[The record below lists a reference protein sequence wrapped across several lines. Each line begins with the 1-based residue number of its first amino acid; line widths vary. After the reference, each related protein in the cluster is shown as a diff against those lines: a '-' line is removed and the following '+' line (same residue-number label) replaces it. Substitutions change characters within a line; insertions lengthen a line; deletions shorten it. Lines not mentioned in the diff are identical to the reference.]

1 MCRAAIPLGGNRML
15 GTIVNT
21 VAIVAGSLLGVSLRR
36 GISDKYKETVI
47 AAIGLAVLL
56 IGLKSA
62 LQTDDLLLVIIS
74 LAIGAVIGEMLHI
87 EDRLEAVGRW
97 IGSHLGRSGEGVA
110 RAFVTASLVFCVGA
124 MAIIG
129 ALESGLTGNHQTLFA
144 KSLLDGVTSII
155 FASTL
160 GIGVIFSSVAVFV
173 YQGGITLAATYLKP
187 FLTPAVVAQMSAVG
201 GLLIV
206 AIGLNILDI
215 KKLRI
220 GNMLP
225 GVFIPLIYD
234 ALLSLWRS
242 L

>member
-1 MCRAAIPLGGNRML
+1 ML
-15 GTIVNT
+15 GTLVNT
-21 VAIVAGSLLGVSLRR
+21 AAIIIGSLLGVSLRR
-36 GISDKYKETVI
+36 GIPDGTKETVI

-62 LQTDDLLLVIIS
+62 WRSDDLLLVIIS
-74 LAIGAVIGEMLHI
+74 LAVGAVVGEMLNI
-87 EDRLEAVGRW
+87 ENRLQRLGHW
-97 IGSHLGRSGEGVA
+97 IGRQMGRAGEGVSQG
-110 RAFVTASLVFCVGA
+110 FVTASLVFCVGA
-124 MAIIG
+124 MAIVG
-129 ALESGLTGNHQTLFA
+129 SLESGLAGNHQTLFA

-160 GIGVIFSSVAVFV
+160 GIGVIFSSVSVFL
-173 YQGGITLAATYLKP
+173 YQGAITLAAVYLKP
-187 FLTPAVVAQMSAVG
+187 FLTPAVVSQMTSIG
-201 GLLIV
+201 GLMIV

-225 GVFIPLIYD
+225 GLFIPLIYD
-234 ALLSLWRS
+234 AALTLWRS

>member
-1 MCRAAIPLGGNRML
+1 ML

-21 VAIVAGSLLGVSLRR
+21 LAIIAGSLLGVSLRR
-36 GISDKYKETVI
+36 GISDAYKETVI

-56 IGLKSA
+56 IGLKGA

-74 LAIGAVIGEMLHI
+74 LALGAVIGETLKI
-87 EDRLEAVGRW
+87 EERLEVLGRW
-97 IGSHLGRSGEGVA
+97 IGSQLGRAGEGVA
-110 RAFVTASLVFCVGA
+110 QGFVTASLVFCVGA
-124 MAIIG
+124 MAIVG

-160 GIGVIFSSVAVFV
+160 GIGVIFSAVSVFI
-173 YQGGITLAATYLKP
+173 YQGAITLAATYLKP
-187 FLTPAVVAQMSAVG
+187 FLTAGVVAQMSAVG

-225 GVFIPLIYD
+225 GLFIPLIYD
-234 ALLSLWRS
+234 MLRSLWQS
-242 L
+242 F

>member
-1 MCRAAIPLGGNRML
+1 MV

-21 VAIVAGSLLGVSLRR
+21 FAIIAGSLLGVFLRR
-36 GISDKYKETVI
+36 GISDAYKETVI
-47 AAIGLAVLL
+47 AAIGLAVVL

-62 LQTDDLLLVIIS
+62 LRTDDLLLVIIS
-74 LAIGAVIGEMLHI
+74 LALGAVIGEMLKI
-87 EDRLEAVGRW
+87 ETRLENLGRW
-97 IGSHLGRSGEGVA
+97 IGSLWGRAGDGVA
-110 RAFVTASLVFCVGA
+110 QGFVTASLVFCVGA
-124 MAIIG
+124 MAIVG

-160 GIGVIFSSVAVFV
+160 GIGVIFSSVSVFV
-173 YQGGITLAATYLKP
+173 YQGAITIAAAYLKP
-187 FLTPAVVAQMSAVG
+187 FLTDGVVAQMSAVG

-225 GVFIPLIYD
+225 GLFIPLVYD
-234 ALLSLWRS
+234 MLRSLWGGG
-242 L
+242 

>member
-1 MCRAAIPLGGNRML
+1 MI
-15 GTIVNT
+15 GTVVNT
-21 VAIVAGSLLGVSLRR
+21 LAIIAGSLLGVSLRR
-36 GISDKYKETVI
+36 GISDAYKETVI

-56 IGLKSA
+56 IGMKSA

-74 LAIGAVIGEMLHI
+74 LALGAVIGELLKI
-87 EDRLEAVGRW
+87 EAHLEVLGRW
-97 IGSHLGRSGEGVA
+97 IGSHLGRAGEGVA
-110 RAFVTASLVFCVGA
+110 QGFVTASLVFCVGA
-124 MAIIG
+124 MAIVG
-129 ALESGLTGNHQTLFA
+129 ALESGLAGNHQTLFA

-160 GIGVIFSSVAVFV
+160 GIGVIFSSVSVFV
-173 YQGGITLAATYLKP
+173 YQGAITLAAAYLKP
-187 FLTPAVVAQMSAVG
+187 FLTAGVVEQMSAVG

-225 GVFIPLIYD
+225 GLFIPLIYD
-234 ALLSLWRS
+234 MLRSLWFS

>member
-1 MCRAAIPLGGNRML
+1 MV
-15 GTIVNT
+15 GTLVNT
-21 VAIVAGSLLGVSLRR
+21 LAIVVGSLLGISLRR
-36 GISDKYKETVI
+36 GISDAYKETVI

-74 LAIGAVIGEMLHI
+74 LAMGAVIGEMLRI
-87 EDRLEAVGRW
+87 EVRLEALGRW
-97 IGSHLGRSGEGVA
+97 IGSQMGRAGEGVA
-110 RAFVTASLVFCVGA
+110 QGFVTASLVFCVGA

-129 ALESGLTGNHQTLFA
+129 SLESGLTGNHQTLFA
-144 KSLLDGVTSII
+144 KSLLDGVTSVI

-160 GIGVIFSSVAVFV
+160 GIGVIFSSVSVLI
-173 YQGGITLAATYLKP
+173 YQGAITLAAAYLKP
-187 FLTPAVVAQMSAVG
+187 FLTAGVVAQMSAVG

-225 GVFIPLIYD
+225 GLFIPLIYD
-234 ALLSLWRS
+234 MLQSLWRS
-242 L
+242 F

>member
-1 MCRAAIPLGGNRML
+1 MRCWESRRAWKRSAD
-15 GTIVNT
+15 
-21 VAIVAGSLLGVSLRR
+21 GS
-36 GISDKYKETVI
+36 
-47 AAIGLAVLL
+47 AIGW
-56 IGLKSA
+56 
-62 LQTDDLLLVIIS
+62 
-74 LAIGAVIGEMLHI
+74 GEP
-87 EDRLEAVGRW
+87 GRAW
-97 IGSHLGRSGEGVA
+97 PRG
-110 RAFVTASLVFCVGA
+110 FVTASLVFCVGA
-124 MAIIG
+124 MAIVG

-160 GIGVIFSSVAVFV
+160 GIGVIFSSISVLI
-173 YQGGITLAATYLKP
+173 YQGAITLAATYLKP
-187 FLTPAVVAQMSAVG
+187 FLTSGVVAQMSAVG

-225 GVFIPLIYD
+225 GLFIPLVYD
-234 ALLSLWRS
+234 MLSALWRS

>member
-1 MCRAAIPLGGNRML
+1 MV
-15 GTIVNT
+15 GTFVNT
-21 VAIVAGSLLGVSLRR
+21 LAIIAGSLLGVSLRR
-36 GISDKYKETVI
+36 GISEAYKETVI

-56 IGLKSA
+56 IGFKSA

-74 LAIGAVIGEMLHI
+74 LALGALIGEMLKI
-87 EDRLEAVGRW
+87 EARLEALGHW
-97 IGSHLGRSGEGVA
+97 IGGRLGRNGEGVA
-110 RAFVTASLVFCVGA
+110 QGFVTASLVFCVGA
-124 MAIIG
+124 MAIVG

-160 GIGVIFSSVAVFV
+160 GIGVIFSSVSVLV
-173 YQGGITLAATYLKP
+173 YQGAITLAAAYLKP
-187 FLTPAVVAQMSAVG
+187 FLTSGVVTQMSAVG

-206 AIGLNILDI
+206 AIGLNILNI

-225 GVFIPLIYD
+225 GLFIPLVYD
-234 ALLSLWRS
+234 ILGALWRA

>member
-1 MCRAAIPLGGNRML
+1 ML

-21 VAIVAGSLLGVSLRR
+21 IAIVIGSLLGVSVRR
-36 GISDKYKETVI
+36 GISDDIKETVI

-62 LQTDDLLLVIIS
+62 LRSDDLLMVIIS
-74 LAIGAVIGEMLHI
+74 LAVGAVCGELLKI
-87 EDRLEAVGRW
+87 EDRLQRLGHWVGRRM
-97 IGSHLGRSGEGVA
+97 GRAGEGVA
-110 RAFVTASLVFCVGA
+110 QGFVTASLVFCVGA
-124 MAIIG
+124 MAIVG
-129 ALESGLTGNHQTLFA
+129 ALESGLAGNHQTLFA

-160 GIGVIFSSVAVFV
+160 GIGVIFSSVSVFL
-173 YQGGITLAATYLKP
+173 YQGAITLAAVYLKP
-187 FLTPAVVAQMSAVG
+187 LLNAAVISQMTSVG

-206 AIGLNILDI
+206 AIGFNILDI

-225 GVFIPLIYD
+225 GLFIPLIYD
-234 ALLSLWRS
+234 AAQSLWRS
-242 L
+242 F

>member
-1 MCRAAIPLGGNRML
+1 MV
-15 GTIVNT
+15 GTLVNT
-21 VAIVAGSLLGVSLRR
+21 LAIIAGSLLGVSLRR
-36 GISDKYKETVI
+36 GISDAYKETVI

-74 LAIGAVIGEMLHI
+74 LAAGAVIGEMLNI
-87 EDRLEAVGRW
+87 EARLEALGRW
-97 IGSHLGRSGEGVA
+97 IGSQLGRSGEGVA
-110 RAFVTASLVFCVGA
+110 QGFVTASLVFCVGA
-124 MAIIG
+124 MAIVG
-129 ALESGLTGNHQTLFA
+129 ALESGLAGNHQTLFA

-160 GIGVIFSSVAVFV
+160 GIGVIFSSISVLI
-173 YQGGITLAATYLKP
+173 YQGAITLAASYLKP
-187 FLTPAVVAQMSAVG
+187 FLTAEVVAQMSAVG

-225 GVFIPLIYD
+225 GLFVPLLYD
-234 ALLSLWRS
+234 VLRALWGFF
-242 L
+242 

>member
-1 MCRAAIPLGGNRML
+1 MI

-21 VAIVAGSLLGVSLRR
+21 LAIVAGSLLGVSLRR
-36 GISDKYKETVI
+36 GISDAYKETVI

-56 IGLKSA
+56 IGFKSA
-62 LQTDDLLLVIIS
+62 LRTDDLLLVIIS
-74 LAIGAVIGEMLHI
+74 LALGAVIGEMLNI
-87 EDRLEAVGRW
+87 ERHLEALGRW
-97 IGSHLGRSGEGVA
+97 LGSQLGRSGAGVA
-110 RAFVTASLVFCVGA
+110 QGFVTASLVFCVGA
-124 MAIIG
+124 MAIVG

-160 GIGVIFSSVAVFV
+160 GIGVLFSSISVLI
-173 YQGGITLAATYLKP
+173 YQGTITLAASYLKP
-187 FLTPAVVAQMSAVG
+187 FLTASVVAQMSAVG

-225 GVFIPLIYD
+225 GLFIPLAYD
-234 ALLSLWRS
+234 MVRTLWQS
-242 L
+242 F

>member
-1 MCRAAIPLGGNRML
+1 MV
-15 GTIVNT
+15 GTVVNT
-21 VAIVAGSLLGVSLRR
+21 LAIVAGSLLGISLRR
-36 GISDKYKETVI
+36 GISDAYKETVI
-47 AAIGLAVLL
+47 AAIGLAVML

-74 LAIGAVIGEMLHI
+74 LALGAVIGEMLKI
-87 EDRLEAVGRW
+87 EVRLEALGRL
-97 IGSHLGRSGEGVA
+97 IGSQMGRAGEGVA
-110 RAFVTASLVFCVGA
+110 QGFVTASLVFCVGA

-129 ALESGLTGNHQTLFA
+129 SLESGLTGNHQTLFA
-144 KSLLDGVTSII
+144 KSLLDGVTSVI

-160 GIGVIFSSVAVFV
+160 GIGVIFSSVSVLI
-173 YQGGITLAATYLKP
+173 YQGAITLAATYLKP
-187 FLTPAVVAQMSAVG
+187 FLTAGVVAQMSAVG

-225 GVFIPLIYD
+225 GLFIPLIYD
-234 ALLSLWRS
+234 MLRSVWRS
-242 L
+242 F